1 MIKCCQNVDFEEMNT
16 ECPTGKQYCEG
27 YLTIT
32 SNKIYYGSVKKSKF
46 QSLILCPLQIDKKN
60 NNVPQGEKLTQTLI
74 FPKLLR

>member
-46 QSLILCPLQIDKKN
+46 QSLILCP
-60 NNVPQGEKLTQTLI
+60 
-74 FPKLLR
+74 